1 MMLDRAALQA
11 FLPQR
16 PPLLLVDRVTATVW
30 GAEPSLVAALD
41 ITGDEAV
48 LAGHFPGRPLWP
60 GSYTIEG
67 LAQACAL
74 LGGLWARQES
84 SPLAGPNGPAAEQ
97 LAMVAAVRVKLL
109 RPVVPPATL
118 SYRVAHTHVVGDV
131 HRFSVEASV
140 GTAAVAQGTLDVV
153 WKAAAV

>member
-1 MMLDRAALQA
+1 MMLDRAAIEAL
-11 FLPQR
+11 LPQR
-16 PPLLLVDRVTATVW
+16 PPLLLVERVTAAVW

-48 LAGHFPGRPLWP
+48 LSGHFPGRPLWP

-74 LGGLWARQES
+74 LGGLWARREVTS
-84 SPLAGPNGPAAEQ
+84 LNAAATDQ
-97 LAMVAAVRVKLL
+97 LALVAAVRVKLL

-118 SYRVAHTHVVGDV
+118 SYRVAHTHVVGEL

-140 GTAAVAQGTLDVV
+140 GSAAVAQGTLDVV
-153 WKAAAV
+153 WKGPA